1 MTSSVTSTYTM
12 CAVAASASACIY
24 IIYYIMSA
32 AAVVRFYLVISARP
46 YVYTRFTVAVNLLE
60 FEKCSCVIFFSSSR
74 RNYNPHVTRVFSP
87 PYIEKCASAASRCLS
102 PAGRDIRLKS
112 TTTRLQLCMYM
123 MCTHIIVSGAV
134 IFMNIFLLKK
144 TLFISKYLCIDYY
157 ICDLYNRA
165 SYTNGE
171 KILIESVICIRK
183 M

>member
-1 MTSSVTSTYTM
+1 MTSSVTYVYRVCSGS
-12 CAVAASASACIY
+12 VGFSCIH

-60 FEKCSCVIFFSSSR
+60 FEKCSCIIFFSSR

-112 TTTRLQLCMYM
+112 TTTRLQHICI

-134 IFMNIFLLKK
+134 IFMNIFSLEQ
-144 TLFISKYLCIDYY
+144 TIFINKYRCI
-157 ICDLYNRA
+157 
-165 SYTNGE
+165 
-171 KILIESVICIRK
+171 
-183 M
+183 